1 MLDHV
6 GVAMVNS
13 LFQCFTIGDLLLWQQ
28 RNDDEPDERYPVT
41 LEQRFIKECH
51 KAVLKPSSDWAWP
64 ELGAAVKLAWGILLR
79 ECSKLTLFGGVFV
92 WVHICVLCVV
102 CVCRCVLCFVCV
114 CVCVCVWMHPFVCE

>member
-79 ECSKLTLFGGVFV
+79 ECSKLTLFRGVFV
-92 WVHICVLCVV
+92 WVYICMLCVV

-114 CVCVCVWMHPFVCE
+114 CVCVWMHPFVCE

>member
-92 WVHICVLCVV
+92 WVYICMLCAYAGVY
-102 CVCRCVLCFVCV
+102 CVVCV
-114 CVCVCVWMHPFVCE
+114 CVCVDASVCE